1 MIVIS
6 SLVMSI
12 VESEP
17 SGFRITVKQSITTG
31 VLALIWLAAD
41 DIYKKLRVSCLAGWS
56 GS

>member
-6 SLVMSI
+6 CLVMSI